1 MAAEPN
7 KGRSHWGITAAL
19 IVADVIGSG
28 VLALPSTMANLGWFG
43 GIGALLL
50 LGYISLYT
58 GQLLG
63 RLHSLYPNLQ
73 SYSDLGAEFLGNA
86 GRLVASTLAYTQMF
100 GACVVFLVAMTIFT
114 NQAAQTVQLPSVCFV
129 TVSAALSAV
138 VLGFAQIRD
147 LHGIG
152 HLACWVA
159 GPTLYVALTLLLYQL
174 FATPTHAHHTVT
186 SIWPPLGAQKT
197 TVAFMNIVLT
207 YAGHVVYFELIAHM
221 KQPKDFEKAVV
232 SSQVVIITTYFAVSL
247 LVYTAIGND
256 VASPFQLSLPTSITV
271 GVADILMLSHVLISL
286 LLNHNVISKRLFDV
300 MARSLA
306 KKDGASL
313 DVLFGSKAMGAAGWI
328 AATAIVT
335 VCAWLLA
342 NLVPFFSDVMALL
355 GSVAA
360 LNLTYGF
367 PAAAALLQHHRE
379 LKQEETKTAEL
390 ESGEEGKCDSEE
402 PSARIFTQSW
412 IEVPFCWL
420 IVSLSAVMM
429 VYGAVNSI
437 QDTISE
443 WASISRSPFGC

>member
-342 NLVPFFSDVMALL
+342 NLVP
-355 GSVAA
+355 
-360 LNLTYGF
+360 
-367 PAAAALLQHHRE
+367 
-379 LKQEETKTAEL
+379 
-390 ESGEEGKCDSEE
+390 
-402 PSARIFTQSW
+402 
-412 IEVPFCWL
+412 
-420 IVSLSAVMM
+420 
-429 VYGAVNSI
+429 
-437 QDTISE
+437 
-443 WASISRSPFGC
+443 